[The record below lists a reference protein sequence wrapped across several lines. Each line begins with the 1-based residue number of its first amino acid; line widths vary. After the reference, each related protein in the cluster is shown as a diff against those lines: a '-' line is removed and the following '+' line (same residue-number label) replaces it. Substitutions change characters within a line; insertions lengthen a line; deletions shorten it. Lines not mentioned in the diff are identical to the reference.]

1 MTPDHVADPAP
12 GRRQFL
18 RSRHLFAGAA
28 ALSVLLA
35 AGCSSGGGAG
45 TPVSGTITIA
55 AVPGVDDAPLWLAQE
70 KGLFTSAGLHVKINT
85 VASDAA
91 ALTEVDNGQAQ
102 IAASDYGNIMARQVS
117 ATAKSRLHLLADAY
131 DAGSG
136 NVEILVRAGKHP
148 ITNPAQLK
156 GTTIGIPSELTIDT
170 NAAAPGD
177 ATPPTTVK
185 AGYPSSLDA
194 AAAFQ
199 ELSNYL
205 LDVGLVVNWKPMPE
219 QQEINELASGQVPAV
234 LLTQPYVY
242 EAEARNGAIEL
253 NDIFNGQTAGMPL
266 TGYVSLSSW
275 AQANSA
281 AVSDFTSALDN
292 AQSQSSMIGP
302 IQNVLQSAPISL
314 TKAYADMAS
323 LGTYPTVISSTEID
337 RVTKLI
343 TNANVVTVNTQGF
356 LQGLLGLGSS
366 HS

>member
-1 MTPDHVADPAP
+1 
-12 GRRQFL
+12 
-18 RSRHLFAGAA
+18 
-28 ALSVLLA
+28 
-35 AGCSSGGGAG
+35 
-45 TPVSGTITIA
+45 
-55 AVPGVDDAPLWLAQE
+55 
-70 KGLFTSAGLHVKINT
+70 
-85 VASDAA
+85 
-91 ALTEVDNGQAQ
+91 
-102 IAASDYGNIMARQVS
+102 
-117 ATAKSRLHLLADAY
+117 
-131 DAGSG
+131 
-136 NVEILVRAGKHP
+136 
-148 ITNPAQLK
+148 
-156 GTTIGIPSELTIDT
+156 
-170 NAAAPGD
+170 
-177 ATPPTTVK
+177 VK